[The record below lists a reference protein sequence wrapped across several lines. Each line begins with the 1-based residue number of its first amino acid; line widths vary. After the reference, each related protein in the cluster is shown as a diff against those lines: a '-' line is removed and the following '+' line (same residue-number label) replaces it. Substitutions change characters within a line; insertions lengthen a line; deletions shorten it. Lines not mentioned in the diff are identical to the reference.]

1 MLTQLGVDPTSAT
14 NNNHSSALFT
24 LGEIYCYG
32 HATYGMIFCKYVR
45 VEDADL
51 AAGNV
56 VQVASADG
64 FEVSKDISGG
74 SSIANTVAGVALA
87 AITDGNYGFIQCGGI
102 GAVALVT
109 DGNVAAGDVLMA
121 PGAADGAVAEVT
133 ITSTDPTV
141 AQILALL
148 GGRLGVALAADS
160 STTLAAGAWKMDR
173 LIL

>member
-1 MLTQLGVDPTSAT
+1 MFTQLGVDPTSAT
-14 NNNHSSALFT
+14 NNDHDEAQFT
-24 LGEIYCYG
+24 LGDIYCYG
-32 HATYGMIFCKYVR
+32 HPTYGMIFCKYVR

-51 AAGNV
+51 AAGDV
-56 VQVASADG
+56 VQIASADG
-64 FEVSKDISGG
+64 FEVSNDLNG
-74 SSIANTVAGVALA
+74 SSIANTVAGVALC
-87 AITDGNYGFIQCGGI
+87 AITDGNYGFVQCGGM
-102 GAVALVT
+102 GAVALTT

-141 AQILALL
+141 AQVLALV